1 MPIDSNFN
9 SIHEKEWEIN
19 FAQCAPNGALN
30 YTDLC
35 NLLQL
40 TAAEHADL
48 GGISFTDMQEYH
60 QAWVLS
66 RMRIE
71 IEMLPKWRDKVMV
84 KTWIE
89 SLENSRS
96 TRVLEVYSDNKRII
110 SCETFWAVI
119 NTEKR
124 RPEPLALPHDHFQK
138 FPLNFTTLERVKKIK
153 LPSDSVKVG
162 THKVVFSDL
171 DVVNHVNNV
180 KYLEW
185 CLDLVEPKILLH
197 QTFKSLD
204 MNFLNELL
212 LENEVELFS
221 STKENDTVFCVSKNH
236 KNCFSL
242 EFRI

>member
-1 MPIDSNFN
+1 MPISPDFKSV
-9 SIHEKEWEIN
+9 HEKEWEIN
-19 FAQCAPNGALN
+19 FLQCAPNGALT

-40 TAAEHADL
+40 TAAEHADF
-48 GGISFTDMQEYH
+48 GGISFTDMQKFN

-71 IEMLPKWRDKVMV
+71 IEELPKWRDNVII
-84 KTWIE
+84 KTWIV
-89 SLENSRS
+89 SLDNSRS
-96 TRVLEVYSDNKRII
+96 TRVLEVYKNDIKII

-124 RPEPLALPHDHFQK
+124 RPEPLALPHQHFEK
-138 FPLNFTTLERVKKIK
+138 YPERYTTLERVKKIHVPK
-153 LPSDSVKVG
+153 DSTIAGNHV
-162 THKVVFSDL
+162 VVFSDL

-185 CLDLVEPKILLH
+185 CLDLIAPEILLQ

-212 LENEVELFS
+212 LQDKVEIYAGKTET
-221 STKENDTVFCVSKNH
+221 STI
-236 KNCFSL
+236 FSL
-242 EFRI
+242 MKNLKNSFCFEFTI